1 MIEDFDIDPEVEHT
15 ISIWRIGISIFF
27 LIIVLVLSSLLVC
40 FTNEQCRSNIPTLNN
55 LLDSTFVAPFIITAM
70 NSLLS
75 LHLVVSIGIH
85 RLTMGKAYIASR
97 VQMVSSILVYVSVV
111 ITLFVFPF
119 TSWERIWA
127 NITILVTFS
136 FWMCTVI
143 WCLYKYYKYKIN
155 LKRKLVTFQLV
166 LMIVYNVSGVGYI
179 IFRFLPNLIAYL
191 LAIEIVCGMAMLTF
205 LGVSIVHLCEIKIK
219 ILTK

>member
-1 MIEDFDIDPEVEHT
+1 MIDDFDIEPETEHA
-15 ISIWRIGISIFF
+15 IPIWRVGISIFF
-27 LIIVLVLSSLLVC
+27 LIIVLVLSSFLVC

-55 LLDSTFVAPFIITAM
+55 LLDSTFVVPFMVTAM

-85 RLTMGKAYIASR
+85 RLTMGKAYIGSR

-136 FWMCTVI
+136 FWMSTVI

-166 LMIVYNVSGVGYI
+166 LMIVYNVSGIGYI

-191 LAIEIVCGMAMLTF
+191 LAIEIVCGLAMLTF